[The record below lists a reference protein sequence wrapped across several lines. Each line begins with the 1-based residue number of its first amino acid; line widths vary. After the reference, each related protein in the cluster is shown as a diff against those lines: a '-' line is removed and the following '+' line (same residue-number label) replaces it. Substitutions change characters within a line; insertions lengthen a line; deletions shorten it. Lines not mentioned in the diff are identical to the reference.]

1 MSDLKDRITEE
12 DIALH
17 AKKRG
22 AQNTGR
28 LLSVLGKDKQF
39 INAWDSPIGKELM
52 EHDLNKAEMLL
63 EKIIMETASEQEKA
77 DFRAVRESLV
87 YMASRITRYYKNLDN
102 LKRGK

>member
-1 MSDLKDRITEE
+1 MDDLKDRITEE
-12 DIALH
+12 DVARY

-22 AQNTGR
+22 PQNTGR

-39 INAWDSPIGKELM
+39 LNAWDSPIGKELM

-63 EKIIMETASEQEKA
+63 EKIITESASPQEKA
-77 DFRAVRESLV
+77 DFRAIRESLV
-87 YMASRITRYYKNLDN
+87 YRASRITRYYKNLDN